1 MLGAGELRVGSMLLH
16 MGAVLSRSKPA
27 VSLQDVLFIS
37 ALLARETLNL
47 KLSVDAKI
55 ISQVLIKR

>member
-1 MLGAGELRVGSMLLH
+1 
-16 MGAVLSRSKPA
+16 
-27 VSLQDVLFIS
+27 VLFIS